1 MRARRMGARSPRV
14 CLDMTHARV
23 GPAPSPRRAAVVGA
37 TGGGDVERCRD
48 RTPTSHP
55 TGCLRGR
62 SPRYAG
68 AILEQPSPGGP
79 ADPGIRA
86 EALATQTNVPCGI
99 RVRQSPR
106 VPLPQRPRR
115 QPQRWRDAATH
126 ADQAPTSSGQ
136 VHVHDRFVQRVD
148 AVPAVD
154 VPSPLQRLERRPYPR
169 VDHPRASQPIFQ
181 RGGAEGTR
189 GIVQLAPPGRR
200 AARRAEGP
208 SRPRFRLLVG
218 RVDRPQVGP
227 LPLVQGRPRVHRAHP
242 RHRDQAVAR
251 RLALSSRVVG

>member
-1 MRARRMGARSPRV
+1 
-14 CLDMTHARV
+14 
-23 GPAPSPRRAAVVGA
+23 
-37 TGGGDVERCRD
+37 
-48 RTPTSHP
+48 
-55 TGCLRGR
+55 
-62 SPRYAG
+62 
-68 AILEQPSPGGP
+68 
-79 ADPGIRA
+79 
-86 EALATQTNVPCGI
+86 
-99 RVRQSPR
+99 

-242 RHRDQAVAR
+242 PPPRSGRRPAARLVEQGRWVAVCRALDVLLEIVGGDAAFQ
-251 RLALSSRVVG
+251 RLYVRLHADLP